1 MIRRSTEDIKMR
13 NIIQDKLYFSFRDT
27 DGMLSF
33 SMNAYDGDPQNPR
46 FLLDENGKAFLIRRV
61 GQVIALADMQ
71 EDLCPVLQKANR
83 IRILEN
89 PEDSSEILRQY
100 NVPVTLIDAVSENHL
115 LTEAMPQIA

>member
-1 MIRRSTEDIKMR
+1 MMKSSTEDTKMR

-33 SMNAYDGDPQNPR
+33 SLNAYDGDPQNPR

-71 EDLCPVLQKANR
+71 EDLCPVLQKADR

-100 NVPVTLIDAVSENHL
+100 NVPVTLIDAVSENHM

>member
-1 MIRRSTEDIKMR
+1 MR

-71 EDLCPVLQKANR
+71 EDLCPVLQKPTASVFWKIPKIHPKSCVNTMC
-83 IRILEN
+83 L
-89 PEDSSEILRQY
+89 
-100 NVPVTLIDAVSENHL
+100 
-115 LTEAMPQIA
+115 

>member
-1 MIRRSTEDIKMR
+1 MR

-83 IRILEN
+83 VRILEN
-89 PEDSSEILRQY
+89 PEDSSEMLRQY